1 MPISPGGALTLHP
14 GVNPGQSTP
23 IGGKSSPFSRRR
35 ARDRGARRPGGVR
48 WRARKSGKI
57 DPLAL
62 VKEVRRLRGIV
73 LTGPQV
79 LQPRLRD
86 SVAVRGAPDQ
96 RGDQC

>member
-1 MPISPGGALTLHP
+1 M
-14 GVNPGQSTP
+14 
-23 IGGKSSPFSRRR
+23 
-35 ARDRGARRPGGVR
+35 R